1 MGYNMSNDVPL
12 GQLGSG
18 YVTSAGDFYPP
29 VGKVIIAI
37 TVVSDLGFNELVAEI
52 PTDATYKGA
61 SSSAGVP
68 ETSYFGTEA
77 QNLANGADDPNVG
90 GTASTSEVV
99 PTSDIFPKGLTIY
112 GRWTKAD
119 ISTAV
124 AVTATGA
131 AIFYFGY

>member
-77 QNLANGADDPNVG
+77 QNLA
-90 GTASTSEVV
+90 
-99 PTSDIFPKGLTIY
+99 KGITIY